1 MRCLAYRA
9 QKMVLHQ
16 RSVTLVPNLLNGA
29 RSGPATGRMFAIAVT
44 VVAKLRVL
52 KFLSSRVAR
61 AFRKVAVKR
70 TFAIGHRINEQ
81 VATNKRALP

>member
-52 KFLSSRVAR
+52 KLLSS
-61 AFRKVAVKR
+61 
-70 TFAIGHRINEQ
+70 
-81 VATNKRALP
+81 

>member
-1 MRCLAYRA
+1 MRCHAYRA

-16 RSVTLVPNLLNGA
+16 RSVTLVANLLNGA

-52 KFLSSRVAR
+52 KLLSSKVLKFAGSASLQESCR
-61 AFRKVAVKR
+61 A
-70 TFAIGHRINEQ
+70 
-81 VATNKRALP
+81 

>member
-44 VVAKLRVL
+44 VVAKQKSDACGTSIAAIVVFGLVREV
-52 KFLSSRVAR
+52 KTRKAR
-61 AFRKVAVKR
+61 QAKS
-70 TFAIGHRINEQ
+70 
-81 VATNKRALP
+81 

>member
-44 VVAKLRVL
+44 VVAKQNNPN
-52 KFLSSRVAR
+52 
-61 AFRKVAVKR
+61 
-70 TFAIGHRINEQ
+70 I
-81 VATNKRALP
+81 

>member
-16 RSVTLVPNLLNGA
+16 RSVTLVANLLNGA

-61 AFRKVAVKR
+61 AFRKVAGLDDQR
-70 TFAIGHRINEQ
+70 HISTIR
-81 VATNKRALP
+81 ATISF